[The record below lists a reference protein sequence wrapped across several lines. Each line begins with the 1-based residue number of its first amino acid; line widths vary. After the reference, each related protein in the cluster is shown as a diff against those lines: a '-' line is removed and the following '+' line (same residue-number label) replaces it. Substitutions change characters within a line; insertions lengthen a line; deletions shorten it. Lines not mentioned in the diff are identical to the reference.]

1 MSKRIKKSA
10 LYLGTTVLAAALL
23 LMGTGWACPFCDTTQ
38 QTLSEELAASDAS
51 VIAVLETPVKPATD
65 DKTGTENDPFEEDE
79 SGPYKGA
86 KFRIVEVIRG
96 DLKPGDVI
104 EAVYFGEEDKD
115 KKFLING
122 IQGAQLDWGSPLPLT
137 EKAVEYVKQLP
148 SVPKAES
155 ERLRFF
161 MNYLENADPLL
172 AQDAYDEFARAP
184 YQDLIGLKD
193 SLHRE
198 QLVEWI
204 LDPQVGPTR
213 RRLYLTMLGVCGSQD
228 DVAMLEGLLK
238 YNFEAM
244 QPALATLIG
253 TMGATGSAI
262 GVPLVDELVH
272 ADVRAKQQCLD
283 ALIAAYLKLKGP
295 EGLTLIEERFLKN
308 PKADYTQL
316 YSTIMALR
324 FHGEESTEIP
334 KERLVHS
341 LRLLL
346 DNNEIADQ
354 VIPDLTRWEDW
365 GVMDQLVEKFKAS
378 EKDGWI
384 RQPVISYL
392 LTAAEQ
398 KGEVGDKAN
407 AAVAELEKI
416 DPEGVKRARNYLA
429 WGLMPGSGT
438 SATTNTQAATTAETE
453 TQATQ
458 SAAEKSPGSRAERAE
473 AAKAAPKEK
482 EVPTQTAASDKEPK
496 QKLTNGSPILAAP
509 SRMTII
515 VIPTVIGL
523 VLMGVYSLIL
533 RGGHTS
539 SPRNPGN

>member
-1 MSKRIKKSA
+1 MGKRFSNSPIYSCAAMVA
-10 LYLGTTVLAAALL
+10 LTLMLAGTA
-23 LMGTGWACPFCDTTQ
+23 WACPFCDTTQ
-38 QTLSEELAASDAS
+38 QTLSEEFAASDAS
-51 VIAVLETPVKPATD
+51 VIAVLEAPVKPAAESNSD
-65 DKTGTENDPFEEDE
+65 AENDPFEDGE

-86 KFRIVEVIRG
+86 TFKIVEVLRG

-115 KKFLING
+115 KHFLING
-122 IQGAQLDWGSPLPLT
+122 IQGDQLDWGSPLPLT
-137 EKAVEYVKQLP
+137 EKAVDYVKHLP
-148 SVPKAES
+148 NVPKDGS
-155 ERLRFF
+155 ERLAFF

-184 YQDLIGLKD
+184 YQDLIDLKAL
-193 SLHRE
+193 LHRE

-204 LDPQVGPTR
+204 LDSQIGPTR
-213 RRLYLTMLGVCGSQD
+213 RRLYLTMLGVCGTSD

-238 YNFEAM
+238 YNFESI

-295 EGLTLIEERFLKN
+295 DGLTLIEERFLKN

-324 FHGEESTEIP
+324 FHGEESSEIP
-334 KERLVHS
+334 KDRLVHS

-346 DNNEIADQ
+346 DNDEIADQ

-398 KGEVGDKAN
+398 GGDVGEKAN
-407 AAVAELEKI
+407 TAVAELEKI
-416 DPEGVKRARNYLA
+416 DPDGVKRARNYLA
-429 WGLMPGSGT
+429 WGLMPGTGT
-438 SATTNTQAATTAETE
+438 AATANAQATTSPDTE
-453 TQATQ
+453 TQAAQ
-458 SAAEKSPGSRAERAE
+458 SAAEKPSGSRAERAA
-473 AAKAAPKEK
+473 AAKKEASAEAPSASG
-482 EVPTQTAASDKEPK
+482 TAK

-509 SRMTII
+509 SRTTII
-515 VIPTVIGL
+515 VIPTLIGL
-523 VLMGVYSLIL
+523 ALMGVYSLML

-539 SPRNPGN
+539 PPRAPGN

>member
-1 MSKRIKKSA
+1 MSKRTEKSA
-10 LYLGTTVLAAALL
+10 LYLCTTVLAAALL
-23 LMGTGWACPFCDTTQ
+23 LAGTAWACPFCNTTQ
-38 QTLSEELAASDAS
+38 QTLSEELAASDAT
-51 VIAVLETPVKPATD
+51 VIAVLETPIEPATQN
-65 DKTGTENDPFEEDE
+65 GTIAENDPFEEDE

-86 KFRIVEVIRG
+86 KFKIVDVIRG

-104 EAVYFGEEDKD
+104 EAVYFGENEKD
-115 KKFLING
+115 KQFLING
-122 IQGAQLDWGSPLPLT
+122 IQGDQLDWGSPLPLT
-137 EKAVEYVKQLP
+137 EKAVEYVKHLP
-148 SVPKAES
+148 GVPKAES

-161 MNYLENADPLL
+161 MKYLENTDPLL

-184 YQDLIGLKD
+184 YQDLIDLKD
-193 SLHRE
+193 SLDRE
-198 QLVEWI
+198 QIVEWV
-204 LDPQVGPTR
+204 LDPQIGPTR
-213 RRLYLTMLGVCGSQD
+213 RRLYLTMLGVCGMQD

-244 QPALATLIG
+244 QPALATLIS
-253 TMGATGSAI
+253 TMGATGSAL

-295 EGLTLIEERFLKN
+295 DGLTLIEERFLKN

-324 FHGEESTEIP
+324 FHGEESSEIS
-334 KERLVHS
+334 KDRLVHS

-378 EKDGWI
+378 DKDGWI

-398 KGEVGDKAN
+398 GGEVGKKAN
-407 AAVAELEKI
+407 TAVAELETI

-429 WGLMPGSGT
+429 WGLMPG
-438 SATTNTQAATTAETE
+438 TTAATASKA
-453 TQATQ
+453 QATDEQ
-458 SAAEKSPGSRAERAE
+458 VVPSTTEKPADSRAERA
-473 AAKAAPKEK
+473 AAAQAAPLKEGK
-482 EVPTQTAASDKEPK
+482 SDKVTADHVEQK

-523 VLMGVYSLIL
+523 ALMGVYSLVL
-533 RGGHTS
+533 RGGHANP
-539 SPRNPGN
+539 PRTHGN